1 MVYSHWLG
9 REPGLGQ
16 GPGRA
21 SINQWKHFQDLKNG
35 YQTHSSVPENVASVL
50 IKKILPGPGP
60 CPGPD
65 SGPSQCEYT
74 IKGINFDVST
84 SQPLALAYE
93 VYDSYVMTLYNSTL
107 SRASL

>member
-9 REPGLGQ
+9 PEPGQGLGQ

-35 YQTHSSVPENVASVL
+35 YQTHSSGPENVPSVL

-60 CPGPD
+60 D

-74 IKGINFDVST
+74 LRLI
-84 SQPLALAYE
+84 E
-93 VYDSYVMTLYNSTL
+93 VRFEEGGRKESVETLLL
-107 SRASL
+107 SATVVGGR

>member
-9 REPGLGQ
+9 REP

-35 YQTHSSVPENVASVL
+35 YQTHSSDPKNVPSVL
-50 IKKILPGPGP
+50 IKKNLPGPGP

-65 SGPSQCEYT
+65 SEPSQCEYT
-74 IKGINFDVST
+74 IR
-84 SQPLALAYE
+84 PL
-93 VYDSYVMTLYNSTL
+93 
-107 SRASL
+107 

>member
-9 REPGLGQ
+9 QEAGPGQ

-35 YQTHSSVPENVASVL
+35 YQIHSSGPENVPSVL
-50 IKKILPGPGP
+50 IKKFFPVPVP
-60 CPGPD
+60 VEGPD

-74 IKGINFDVST
+74 ITEMGHGSQDRILLSLSFLQFDPVN
-84 SQPLALAYE
+84 E
-93 VYDSYVMTLYNSTL
+93 V
-107 SRASL
+107 AGG

>member
-9 REPGLGQ
+9 QDPGPGQ

-35 YQTHSSVPENVASVL
+35 YQTHSSGPENVPSVL

-60 CPGPD
+60 CPSPD

-74 IKGINFDVST
+74 IRTGVTLTKQSKQQQSLNARNFFTFSRRF
-84 SQPLALAYE
+84 
-93 VYDSYVMTLYNSTL
+93 TLK
-107 SRASL
+107 